1 MGPNPNEQYIRAR
14 QQEER
19 RRRVHRWDGQ
29 QTSRTSR
36 ILAGTVLGL
45 LFIALL
51 TVSVLWA
58 LGFIVLPQSLP
69 MPAT

>member
-1 MGPNPNEQYIRAR
+1 MGPNPNEQYIRAK

-29 QTSRTSR
+29 QTSRTTR

-45 LFIALL
+45 LLIALV

-58 LGFIVLPQSLP
+58 LGVIVLPEP
-69 MPAT
+69 APIPAT